1 MSLPPEASS
10 GSSPPHPEGGDAAP
24 SPEELAQLAASIPAS
39 IRLGTSSWNYPGWR
53 GLVYHREY
61 RERGASAAML
71 AEYARFPLFRTVG
84 IDSSFYGPPTEAT
97 FRAWNDS
104 LPPGFPCVSKVWQAI
119 TVHTWTR
126 VQDRARAGQQNP
138 HFLDPAY
145 FLEMVYHPMQA
156 SFAGHAGPL
165 VFEFQAIPQHGPGA
179 LPPAAFAERL
189 DRFFSALPRGA
200 PWAVE
205 VRNPEF
211 LEPPYFAVLR
221 EHGVAHVFNSWTR
234 MPSIGEQLTLP
245 DVLTGPFL
253 LCRALLRP
261 GRSYEDA
268 VEAFA
273 PYDRIQD
280 EQPALRADL
289 VNLIRTALALRLPA
303 WVIANNR
310 AEGSAPLTLVAVAR
324 MLLR

>member
-1 MSLPPEASS
+1 M
-10 GSSPPHPEGGDAAP
+10 G
-24 SPEELAQLAASIPAS
+24 
-39 IRLGTSSWNYPGWR
+39 
-53 GLVYHREY
+53 
-61 RERGASAAML
+61 
-71 AEYARFPLFRTVG
+71 
-84 IDSSFYGPPTEAT
+84 
-97 FRAWNDS
+97 
-104 LPPGFPCVSKVWQAI
+104 
-119 TVHTWTR
+119 
-126 VQDRARAGQQNP
+126 
-138 HFLDPAY
+138 
-145 FLEMVYHPMQA
+145 
-156 SFAGHAGPL
+156 
-165 VFEFQAIPQHGPGA
+165 
-179 LPPAAFAERL
+179 
-189 DRFFSALPRGA
+189 
-200 PWAVE
+200 
-205 VRNPEF
+205 NPEF

-280 EQPALRADL
+280 AQPALRADL